1 MYYIHAYTLSKQWWK
16 FCQQPN
22 NTTCK
27 MNATASGDWKPLCTT
42 LAVWQDSPDVYHQFT
57 LVPKQCLVEYALK
70 KVGDLTKTSHSNDMY
85 LHFHTKIVRWWA
97 CSSHQETWSRRWYDP
112 STYFNL
118 SSILL
123 LSSLYFICSNQTRMH
138 GGHCCAR
145 EWNDCLRVSIAC
157 VCLLLCGH
165 RFSTTWSIKH
175 TVPFTNE
182 GFCHENT
189 NFPRASC
196 LNPV

>member
-1 MYYIHAYTLSKQWWK
+1 MVKVLPTT
-16 FCQQPN
+16 QQHDLQDERDSLRRL
-22 NTTCK
+22 K
-27 MNATASGDWKPLCTT
+27 TT
-42 LAVWQDSPDVYHQFT
+42 LHNLGSLTRFS
-57 LVPKQCLVEYALK
+57 LCLPSIHSGTETVFGWICPK

-85 LHFHTKIVRWWA
+85 LRFHTKIVRWWA

-157 VCLLLCGH
+157 VCLLLFGH

-189 NFPRASC
+189 NFPRTSC